1 MKSIIPLSLF
11 ASALNAAQP
20 THAVLS
26 SFGCVPGEHVKHW
39 APLGPY
45 ALIPW
50 SWQDSQ

>member
-26 SFGCVPGEHVKHW
+26 SFGCVPAPHVRQST
-39 APLGPY
+39 PSELY
-45 ALIPW
+45 ALSPA
-50 SWQDSQ
+50 SLQETQ